1 MAVLPLFPP
10 QIHNTFL
17 LPCKAF
23 DTDADISFDIYQL
36 CADKHAVTSISC
48 IGDVLVTVRSH
59 EDTI

>member
-10 QIHNTFL
+10 QIHNKFL
-17 LPCKAF
+17 LPCRVF

-36 CADKHAVTSISC
+36 CTDKHAMTSISY
-48 IGDVLVTVRSH
+48 IGDVRSH